1 LNGFKFADFQPQ
13 VNYEA
18 TLRNVNIG
26 RFSGDIPPEDYDHG
40 EFDPLFSALIVALVI
55 SREKDG
61 LGL

>member
-1 LNGFKFADFQPQ
+1 M
-13 VNYEA
+13 NYEA